1 MAVRNNNSVPCTSQY
16 IKNNQSKLYNNRV
29 QNENN
34 LQYNYNTTGN
44 DSINKGDKNNTTYSN
59 NVSSIG
65 PSHIEITTEQ
75 LLKYDIQVFHAQ
87 SSDGTGQKQAIPC
100 KRVIFETG
108 QIGWMPLSMDQLMEI
123 INNPPKEIPEQIQG
137 NVNTNIVSTPAPVV
151 VQVVASPI
159 NNISQTQIME
169 TQNIENCDSDDKTI
183 YVNPKQFERIMKR
196 REARMKLLQEGRL
209 PKERQKYLHES
220 RHKHALKRVRGEG
233 GKFDTGNESFAGDEE
248 SLSPNT
254 KKLCEEEGED
264 EEDDC

>member
-1 MAVRNNNSVPCTSQY
+1 MMAVRNNNSVPCTSQY
-16 IKNNQSKLYNNRV
+16 VKNDQSKLYNNRV

-34 LQYNYNTTGN
+34 LQYNYNSTEN
-44 DSINKGDKNNTTYSN
+44 DDVNKGDKNNSLYN
-59 NVSSIG
+59 NNISSVG

-75 LLKYDIQVFHAQ
+75 LLKYDIQIFHAQ
-87 SSDGTGQKQAIPC
+87 SSDGTGQKQTIPC

-137 NVNTNIVSTPAPVV
+137 NVNANIVSTSAPVV
-151 VQVVASPI
+151 VQVVTSPL
-159 NNISQTQIME
+159 NNMPQSQIME
-169 TQNIENCDSDDKTI
+169 THNSENCDIDDKTI

-233 GKFDTGNESFAGDEE
+233 GKFDTGNESLIGDDE
-248 SLSPNT
+248 SLSPNA
-254 KKLCEEEGED
+254 KKICEEEGED
-264 EEDDC
+264 DEED